1 MRSVFKIR
9 CTILSILSSRNHRRH
24 KKVNRGRKFDGLVYV
39 ITVFLFGNRSVAK
52 TSYSVGLLNN
62 RQILLFAV
70 GCRNTLIIEPLP
82 SDCNSISIDIAYF
95 FGSGMWFLLSHYI
108 TFTSDCFVVSSR
120 LGFIWSGYGH
130 QLTKALMRF

>member
-9 CTILSILSSRNHRRH
+9 CTILSSRNHHCRH
-24 KKVNRGRKFDGLVYV
+24 KKVNRCRKSDGLVYI

-62 RQILLFAV
+62 RQMLLFAV

-82 SDCNSISIDIAYF
+82 
-95 FGSGMWFLLSHYI
+95 
-108 TFTSDCFVVSSR
+108 
-120 LGFIWSGYGH
+120 
-130 QLTKALMRF
+130 K